1 MGYKKKYRYA
11 RKHHRQ
17 RPRLISS
24 SQQEQQKLKEKTR
37 GELWGLLRKLL
48 GMAFIAALIGRN
60 R

>member
-11 RKHHRQ
+11 RKYHHQ
-17 RPRLISS
+17 RPRLMS
-24 SQQEQQKLKEKTR
+24 SQQEQQQLEEKTK
-37 GELWGLLRKLL
+37 GELWGLLRRLL

>member
-11 RKHHRQ
+11 RKYHRQ

-24 SQQEQQKLKEKTR
+24 QQEQQQEQQQAK
-37 GELWGLLRKLL
+37 GEVWGLLRKVA
-48 GMAFIAALIGRN
+48 GMIFFATLIGRN